1 MVGRSVMRAVG
12 GREPREIGWVTYVL
26 IYTWKLTR
34 RSKRR
39 EIPPSAVSIVYP
51 IFAKYPPRG
60 SCTIILSA
68 TNRAVRTRSIFS
80 QAITPTVS
88 LHHRTLF

>member
-34 RSKRR
+34 RSK
-39 EIPPSAVSIVYP
+39 
-51 IFAKYPPRG
+51 YPPRG
-60 SCTIILSA
+60 SCTMILSA